1 MLAELRRLK
10 TTTEVAINETTGVP
24 YFVTRPKIG
33 YANFSLLIA
42 YSILVEAYKPELPAD
57 NIEVKITA
65 FITLAAKA
73 NPAFLN
79 TIVNGEAVTLLVS
92 SSLASSA
99 ETIEEIITLLQYRKL
114 IFSKKLVLLP

>member
-1 MLAELRRLK
+1 MK
-10 TTTEVAINETTGVP
+10 QQVFQ

-79 TIVNGEAVTLLVS
+79 TIVNGDFAI
-92 SSLASSA
+92 SSA
-99 ETIEEIITLLQYRKL
+99 LSAPNKSGE
-114 IFSKKLVLLP
+114 V